1 VKPIPALTA
10 PRLALLE
17 RLELPSGDRSD
28 TAQRLEL
35 PPRLWQQALLGPL
48 HEFLSRP
55 GKASRARLVELAYDL
70 AGGAPG
76 TQPPELPLLV
86 ESLHAGSLI
95 IDDIEDESEQ
105 RRGAPTLHRMVG
117 VPVALNTGNWLYFHA
132 LDLLCRMRISD
143 SARLLAFQRLSRDLL
158 RCHEGQA
165 LDLTARVVDLSRQE
179 IGPVAMMVAS
189 CKSGGLLALGMALAA
204 IAADA
209 PKATRES
216 LANFGEAIGIA
227 IQMLDDLSGIVNP
240 RRRAK
245 AIEDLRL
252 ARPTFVWAWLAQDA
266 DDDVYRA
273 SLARLVS
280 VIEGA
285 DPEPLIEAL
294 RFRVAITGRSRAR
307 CRLRDA
313 LATLRHGLGVGP
325 LIDALERQLGGLE
338 RLYLESDG

>member
-10 PRLALLE
+10 PRLALLQQ
-17 RLELPSGDRSD
+17 LEVQRGDGLP
-28 TAQRLEL
+28 Q
-35 PPRLWQQALLGPL
+35 RLWQQALLGPL
-48 HEFLSRP
+48 QEFLSRP
-55 GKASRARLVELAYDL
+55 GKASRARLVELAYAL
-70 AGGAPG
+70 AGGAPDM
-76 TQPPELPLLV
+76 QPPELPLLI

-95 IDDIEDESEQ
+95 IDDIEDGSES
-105 RRGAPTLHRMVG
+105 RRGAPTLHRSYG

-143 SARLLAFQRLSRDLL
+143 AARLAAFQRLSRDLL

-165 LDLTARVVDLSRQE
+165 LDLTARVVDLNRLE
-179 IGPVAMMVAS
+179 IGPVALTVAS

-209 PKATRES
+209 PVPTREA
-216 LANFGEAIGIA
+216 LADFGQAIGTA
-227 IQMLDDLSGIVNP
+227 IQMLDDLSGIVNL

-266 DDDVYRA
+266 GDDLYRA
-273 SLARLVS
+273 TQARLSS
-280 VIEGA
+280 VIDGA

-294 RFRVAITGRSRAR
+294 RFRVGVTGRTRAR
-307 CRLRDA
+307 QELHAAVARLREA
-313 LATLRHGLGVGP
+313 LGGGP
-325 LIDALERQLGGLE
+325 LIDAIERQLGGLE
-338 RLYLESDG
+338 RLYLESDA